1 MIIKRFYGYTINKKG
16 KGFRHGEI
24 NRVNSYGSM
33 EKRVRTANFRSDA
46 RSVTVYTAKDNPNK
60 SRVPL

>member
-1 MIIKRFYGYTINKKG
+1 
-16 KGFRHGEI
+16 
-24 NRVNSYGSM
+24 M